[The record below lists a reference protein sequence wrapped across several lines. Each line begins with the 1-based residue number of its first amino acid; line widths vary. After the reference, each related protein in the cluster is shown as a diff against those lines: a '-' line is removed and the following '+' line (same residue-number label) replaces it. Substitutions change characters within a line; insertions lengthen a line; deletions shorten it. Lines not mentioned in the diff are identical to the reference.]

1 MTTAPGSL
9 LTRPIEVPITAPVE
23 NAPDAARVAPRAQ
36 AEMGPGVEPGARR
49 IRCVVPCF
57 NRRADLELLL
67 KDLASIRVDGPLT
80 PGASAPWRATL
91 DVLVVDNASAIP
103 LSEATV
109 PPGLRVVFLRSEENT
124 GGSGGFNLG
133 LSRALADRREG
144 TVPCELIWMLDS
156 DARVER
162 DALVALVD
170 CFDEDP
176 ARVGVGSALKDPATG
191 RIYEIG
197 GKVLRGGGGFGPM
210 HAGEFDT
217 RPMKKE
223 PLRSD
228 YVAACSFMVRPG
240 AVEAA
245 GLLPDVF
252 IKADD
257 VEWGVRL
264 SLATGGTVVA
274 APRSIAI
281 HPCFDRFETW
291 VRYYYARNVFVPMAT
306 VGQGRLTRFRKA
318 MRETLRACAQSMM
331 QRDDLSG
338 MHIAGLRDAA
348 RGMTNGKA
356 PEEITRFEP
365 FTPVASLAASLEKRL
380 AESKQALRGRSVY
393 VHPYLNVPPRVRES
407 IRSQLSA
414 AGAIIVEP
422 RATHESAAPVRGR
435 GSANRVRMPIYRS
448 VPGALWRLLTGVPRA
463 VAIVPTRGRPE
474 SWLQGRV
481 QVQLAPEGFV
491 IKSPRRLAQARAT
504 LATLLAGT
512 HQAISLAAHPLRV
525 EAWPDAIPSPAPSDG
540 ATTSLSVV
548 VLVHNRREAIAT
560 TLEALRADEATRHAE
575 LIVVDNASSDG
586 SADVVRERIPEARLV
601 PLSKN
606 IGVGAFNR
614 GVAEATGD
622 VVLVLDDDAIPE
634 PGAVARAM
642 QTLREHPDAWAV
654 TLHPRHPSDGRSEWP
669 FAGDTPSE
677 DWPVMGCANLV
688 RRWAW
693 ARAGGYDPA
702 FFLYRNDTDLALKI
716 RRLGGRVHFD
726 PALVVRHHSPIA
738 RRKSDRWLRDATR
751 NWIWLAK
758 RHATGVERVRCAMMG
773 WGWAHRLAGLNPVRH
788 GRVLAG
794 ALIGI
799 LRPAPALPLT
809 VQAMP
814 REKGQGLPR
823 LIQVRSKRR

>member
-1 MTTAPGSL
+1 MTTTPLPAI
-9 LTRPIEVPITAPVE
+9 RPMGLARPVE
-23 NAPDAARVAPRAQ
+23 VQIAPPESPVRSDSVP
-36 AEMGPGVEPGARR
+36 VRR

-67 KDLASIRVDGPLT
+67 KDLSVIRLDGPH
-80 PGASAPWRATL
+80 GGGSAAAPPWRAEL
-91 DVLVVDNASAIP
+91 DVLVVDNASTRP
-103 LSEATV
+103 LSEAAV
-109 PPGLRVVFLRSEENT
+109 PEGLRVEFLRSELNT

-133 LSRALADRREG
+133 LSRALSDRRDD
-144 TVPCELIWMLDS
+144 TVACELIWMLDS

-176 ARVGVGSALKDPATG
+176 ARVGVGSALRDPATG

-197 GKVLRGGGGFGPM
+197 GKVFGGGGGFGPM
-210 HAGEFDT
+210 HAGDDDA
-217 RPMKKE
+217 RPIKPT
-223 PLRSD
+223 PLKSD

-264 SLATGGTVVA
+264 ARATGGTVVA
-274 APRSIAI
+274 APKSIAI

-318 MRETLRACAQSMM
+318 MRETLRAAGQTMM
-331 QRDDLSG
+331 QRPDLAG

-348 RGMTNGKA
+348 RGVTNGKA

-365 FTPVASLAASLEKRL
+365 FTPIDALRDTLQKHLS
-380 AESKQALRGRSVY
+380 ESGKPLRGRSVY
-393 VHPYLNVPPRVRES
+393 IHPYLNVPTSVREKV
-407 IRSQLSA
+407 RTQLGA
-414 AGAIIVEP
+414 AGAIVVEP
-422 RATHESAAPVRGR
+422 RPPQADRKTRKWVDT
-435 GSANRVRMPIYRS
+435 VRMPVYRS
-448 VPGALWRLLTGVPRA
+448 LPGAMWRALTGVPRA
-463 VAIVPTRGRPE
+463 IAIVPTRGRPE
-474 SWLQGRV
+474 SWLQGRT

-491 IKSPRRLAQARAT
+491 IRRPRRFIELRNALRT
-504 LATLLAGT
+504 LAAGSR
-512 HQAISLAAHPLRV
+512 HALSLAINPLRV
-525 EAWPDAIPSPAPSDG
+525 EPWPDAIPPSER
-540 ATTSLSVV
+540 AVSTLSIV
-548 VLVHNRREAIAT
+548 VLSHNRRGALLE
-560 TLEALRADEATRHAE
+560 TLEALSRDDATRDAE
-575 LIVVDNASSDG
+575 LIVVDNASTDD
-586 SADVVRERIPEARLV
+586 SADAVRDRFPRARVIELAT
-601 PLSKN
+601 N

-642 QTLREHPDAWAV
+642 DILRERAGAWAV

-669 FAGDTPSE
+669 FAGQSPSD

-726 PALVVRHHSPIA
+726 PTLVVQHHSPIA
-738 RRKSDRWLRDATR
+738 RRKSDRWLRCATR
-751 NWIWLAK
+751 NWVWLAK
-758 RHATGVERVRCAMMG
+758 RHARGPSRLRAIVMG
-773 WGWAHRLAGLNPVRH
+773 WAWAHRLAGPNPVRH
-788 GRVLAG
+788 VRVL
-794 ALIGI
+794 IGVAQGI
-799 LRPAPALPLT
+799 FRAAPPLPLT
-809 VQAMP
+809 VLAAP
-814 REKGQGLPR
+814 PEPGGGLDR
-823 LIQVRSKRR
+823 VIDARMRKA